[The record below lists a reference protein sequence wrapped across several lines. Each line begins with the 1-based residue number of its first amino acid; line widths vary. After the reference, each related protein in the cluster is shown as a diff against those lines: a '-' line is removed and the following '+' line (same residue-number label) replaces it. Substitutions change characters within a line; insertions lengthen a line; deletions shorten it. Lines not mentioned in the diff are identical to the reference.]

1 VRIAVVNLKGGV
13 GKTTTAV
20 HLATGLAAYGRC
32 LLVDA
37 DPQGSA
43 LSWSEEAEGLAAPV
57 VALPVKDLHRRLP
70 ALTESYAHVVI
81 DTPPGH
87 EAIVASALRAATVA
101 LVPVQATVL
110 DLDRVTA
117 TVDLISDAQALGELY
132 AAVLLTRTRARTKA
146 LEAAREVLEEHG
158 LHVLAAE
165 VPQRESLAAA
175 FGDRL
180 ADLGPY
186 GAVVEELRDS
196 VNDKGDSDE

>member
-1 VRIAVVNLKGGV
+1 MHIAVVNLKGGV

-20 HLATGLAAYGRC
+20 HIASGLAADGRC

-43 LSWSEEAEGLAAPV
+43 LSWSEEAEGLRAPV
-57 VALPVKDLHRRLP
+57 IALPVKDLHRRLP
-70 ALTESYAHVVI
+70 TIAEPYRHVVI
-81 DTPPGH
+81 DTPPGQPP
-87 EAIVASALRAATVA
+87 IVESALRAADLA

-117 TVDLISDAQALGELY
+117 TIDLIIDAQALGRLY
-132 AAVLLTRTRARTKA
+132 AAVLLTRTRARTRS
-146 LEAAREVLEEHG
+146 LEAAREVLGEFG
-158 LHVLAAE
+158 LHVLDAE

-180 ADLGPY
+180 DDLGPY
-186 GAVVEELRDS
+186 EPVVDELRS
-196 VNDKGDSDE
+196 INMEARR